1 MIYYSIDIETT
12 GLDSENHKI
21 LSIGAIMED
30 TNNILPYEKCPK
42 FNAIIIPEKIGL
54 ITGGITGLLMNMS
67 ILKQIDEYTKLDF
80 LGKKDYQ
87 NESGFSFF
95 HENEISK
102 RFYEFIAK
110 TCPLSDIKQKHI
122 VINVAGKNFGVFD
135 KLFLEKLPDFK
146 KYIKFRQRIID
157 PSTLYCDFIN
167 DTSLPNLTKCKER
180 ANIDGIVTH
189 NALEDAWDVIELLRK
204 KY

>member
-12 GLDSENHKI
+12 GLDKEKHSI

-30 TNNILPYEKCPK
+30 TTTKLPYEKCPK
-42 FNAIIIPEKIGL
+42 FNAIIVPTSDNIC
-54 ITGGITGLLMNMS
+54 GGITGLLMNVEL
-67 ILKQIDEYTKLDF
+67 LKIIEKYKNLEYNHRNNF
-80 LGKKDYQ
+80 Q
-87 NESGFSFF
+87 NECGF
-95 HENEISK
+95 N
-102 RFYEFIAK
+102 FYTEHTIAKAFYDFVVK
-110 TCPLSDIKQKHI
+110 TCPLEEVKKQI
-122 VINVAGKNFGVFD
+122 IINVAGKNFGVFD
-135 KLFLEKLPDFK
+135 KLFLEKLPKFTD
-146 KYIKFRQRIID
+146 YIRFRQRIID
-157 PSTLYCDFIN
+157 PSVLYCDFMS

>member
-42 FNAIIIPEKIGL
+42 FNAIIIPQTDNIC
-54 ITGGITGLLMNMS
+54 GGITGLLMNVEL
-67 ILKQIDEYTKLDF
+67 LKLIEQYKKLEYFDKNKF
-80 LGKKDYQ
+80 Q
-87 NESGFSFF
+87 NETGF
-95 HENEISK
+95 N
-102 RFYEFIAK
+102 FYTEHTVAKAFYDFIAK
-110 TCPLSDIKQKHI
+110 TCSLSDIKQKHI

-146 KYIKFRQRIID
+146 KYIKFAQRIID